1 MDVAEAYRTVRARL
15 IDLAAELTDEQAGAA
30 VPALPDWTVQQ
41 TYAHLTGVCAEVA
54 AGHLRRRATDEDTA
68 RQVGRR
74 AQHTLAQLTAEWEAL
89 APTIDALLSGP
100 DGIRYG
106 LMAADVWNHEQ
117 DIRGA
122 LGLPVARQDQ
132 ACSGVA
138 AFIAGLFD
146 HRWRKLELG
155 PAVHFSTVD
164 GGEWRIGAGEPALT
178 LRTTD
183 FEFNRMLT
191 GRRSRAQLLA
201 LDWIGDAEPPID
213 RLHLFDLPEID
224 LAV

>member
-15 IDLAAELTDEQAGAA
+15 IDLAAQLTDEQAATA
-30 VPALPDWTVQQ
+30 VPALPAWTVRQ
-41 TYAHLTGVCAEVA
+41 TYAHVTGVCAEVI
-54 AGHLRRRATDEDTA
+54 AGELRGRATDEDTA
-68 RQVGRR
+68 RQVGQR
-74 AQHTLAQLTAEWEAL
+74 AQHTLAELTAEWEAL
-89 APTIDALLSGP
+89 APKIDPLMSGP

-122 LGLPVARQDQ
+122 LGLPVARQEE

-138 AFIAGLFD
+138 AFIAALFD
-146 HRWRKLELG
+146 RQWRTLELE
-155 PAVHFSTVD
+155 PTVHFSTAD
-164 GGEWRIGAGEPALT
+164 GGEWRIGAGEPAVT

-191 GRRSRAQLLA
+191 GRRSRAQMQA
-201 LDWIGDAEPPID
+201 LDWAGGVEPPID